1 MTHSSVLFVA
11 CANFAGLFFIAFFC
25 VCVIM
30 ATTFLE
36 LATTLKYL
44 GAKWLPE
51 KKRLFYAL
59 PCWPKVGQRY
69 SGHMSH
75 EKKKNKPK
83 KKLNSPRDSD

>member
-51 KKRLFYAL
+51 KKKGNFT
-59 PCWPKVGQRY
+59 PCLVGQ
-69 SGHMSH
+69 
-75 EKKKNKPK
+75 
-83 KKLNSPRDSD
+83 KLDSVIQDT